1 MGLVELQVDE
11 YFLKEMDKYRQKP
24 AGKGLLQSCS
34 DSVVLFSEYMLGM
47 RLYAWQVYFLMLLQ
61 RAVENGALPREY
73 LALTSRQ
80 IGKSTAVAVFSL
92 WVCTFNKKPGTIHN
106 NTVVGVIS
114 ATDVQAK
121 KLLNEIKKLIKAG
134 DKFMEITYTDDKGES
149 KFGKKFFTSLL
160 DDKEANNTTTVTF
173 KPHSKNFGELLLA
186 GSNSGSVIKSYPPT
200 DSVLGETF
208 TIVIEDEAGKSD
220 KISDQFHYEYVY
232 PTGNSTNAVRVYTS
246 TPWVTSGFFYRLA
259 DPSNEYQDHPA
270 ERVMFSIDAIK
281 LENPEYYNNVKEKVI
296 DVMNR
301 DGKTDE
307 VQRAYYCRF
316 VKGELAY
323 FDNQRVAK
331 MFRKDYGMLDGTKT
345 MCDMGV
351 DFGGESI
358 SRTVITISSY
368 DEASRQIT
376 RLYHKVYPV
385 GDKGITLIDDIA
397 QLLKKFNVQ
406 RIIPD
411 DCPAGWHL
419 TEKMVLNGWE
429 VCPMNFRTDKVKK
442 YGAFRAALNRNEIE
456 SYEDVELRTEMLA
469 LEFSQ
474 GAKNVII
481 EHAPGYT
488 DDLIDSFVMSCYF
501 FVQEDGGF
509 KYYDM
514 NDVEEDV

>member
-1 MGLVELQVDE
+1 MGLVEIQVNEEFIKRMNE
-11 YFLKEMDKYRQKP
+11 YRKKP
-24 AGKGLLQSCS
+24 EGKGLLLACS
-34 DSVVLFSEYMLGM
+34 ESVVLFSEYMLGLK
-47 RLYAWQVYFLMLLQ
+47 LYAWQVYFLVMLQKAL
-61 RAVENGALPREY
+61 EDGSLPREY

-80 IGKSTAVAVFSL
+80 IGKSTAVSVFAL
-92 WVCTFNKKPGTIHN
+92 WACTFNKKPGTLHN

-134 DKFMEITYTDDKGES
+134 DKFMEITYLDPDGNP

-173 KPHSKNFGELLLA
+173 KQHTKNFGELLLF

-208 TIVIEDEAGKSD
+208 TIVVEDEAGKSD

-270 ERVMFSIDAIK
+270 ERVMFTIDAIK
-281 LENPEYYNNVKEKVI
+281 IENPEYYENVKTKVI

-331 MFRKDYGMLDGTKT
+331 IFSNRYQMLNTFKEP
-345 MCDMGV
+345 CDMGI
-351 DFGGESI
+351 DFGGQVI
-358 SRTVITISSY
+358 SRTVITITAFN
-368 DEASRQIT
+368 EEKKQIT
-376 RLYHKVYPV
+376 RLFHKVYDV
-385 GDKGITLIDDIA
+385 GKDLS
-397 QLLKKFNVQ
+397 LLSDVEELMKRFNIQ

-419 TEKMVLNGWE
+419 IEQMKLKGWD
-429 VCPMNFRTDKVKK
+429 VNPMNFRTDKVKK
-442 YGAFRAALNRNEIE
+442 YGAFRASLNRGEIE
-456 SYEDVELRTEMLA
+456 SYEDADLRTEMLA

-474 GAKNVII
+474 GSKQSVIQ
-481 EHAPGYT
+481 HAPGYT

-514 NDVEEDV
+514 SDDEDY